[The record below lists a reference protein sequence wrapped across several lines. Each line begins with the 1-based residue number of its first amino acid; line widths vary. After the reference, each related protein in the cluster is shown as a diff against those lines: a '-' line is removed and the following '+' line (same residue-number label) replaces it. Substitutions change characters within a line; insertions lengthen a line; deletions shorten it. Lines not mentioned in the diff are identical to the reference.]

1 MSDQAERIHRTCK
14 ELVQIRR
21 IFENAANGVR
31 RKRSWRP
38 SEKAC
43 TLVDYG
49 RKMDAIDDAIDLIRH
64 GGTDG

>member
-1 MSDQAERIHRTCK
+1 MSDQAERIRRTCK
-14 ELVQIRR
+14 ELVQIREMIAR
-21 IFENAANGVR
+21 GANTVR
-31 RKRSWRP
+31 RKRSWRQ
-38 SEKAC
+38 SEKAM